1 MICSQDSAERPNW
14 LPHCITFQKSTSFR
28 IDMMKDGPPSDIS
41 EFQTYLKNS
50 HPHIG
55 SISEIFEFENILMAE
70 DPPPSP
76 ERLFRNIYIEKGHI
90 RCFNFSFYG
99 MFENLFNLRLK
110 ACKPHV

>member
-1 MICSQDSAERPNW
+1 
-14 LPHCITFQKSTSFR
+14 
-28 IDMMKDGPPSDIS
+28 MMQDGPPSDIS
-41 EFQTYLKNS
+41 EFQTYLKNA
-50 HPHIG
+50 HPHLG
-55 SISEIFEFENILMAE
+55 SISEILEFENILMAE